1 MPLLALVTFLAAA
14 LAFWVELLLA
24 RYLLPWFGG
33 GPWVWTA
40 AMLFFQLALLLA
52 YGYAHLLGRWS
63 RRTQALIH
71 SVLVL
76 AAALA
81 LDLVPAPEDAPS
93 LGAGSV
99 PMLPLLS
106 LLTRRCGLAFV
117 ALTASAPLFTRWAS
131 AGRETP
137 LWSLFALSNL
147 GAVLALGLQPFV
159 FEPLWSRALQ
169 AQYWSLG
176 FRVWAGLVLLAAAL
190 VARSAS
196 AAEVETRDAAASGP
210 APSGTD
216 RALWVLL
223 SAVSVACML
232 ALTRDLSQRV
242 TPLPLLWAAP
252 LAIYLAT
259 FALAFVSE
267 RMSPRAVLVPLLLL
281 VGVALGYTLRAPEK
295 FDFRVLLW
303 PRLGI
308 LAVGT
313 WALHGELYRRR
324 PRNGEVTRF
333 SLAMALGGVLGGAAL
348 SLGAPLLLPID
359 VDLGL
364 CLTAAGLL
372 LAAAVGPGPW
382 RKLLVLGTLVLASVF
397 VRVEWKLTDGR
408 IRTLRSAYGTLSV
421 HEKDRNLPGWH
432 RREVLNG
439 ATCHGMQYLHP
450 DNLNQPT
457 AYYTVNSGVGIAA
470 LLFGAKPKRVGVVGL
485 GIGVLLAYAGPE
497 DYWRMYELDP
507 NMERVARENFS
518 YIAQAP
524 CPVDVVLGDARLAMS
539 REEPNRFD
547 LLVLDA
553 FQGDAVPTHLL
564 TAEAFELYKQHMSP
578 GGLLVVHATVAHLEL
593 RGVIA
598 QQARAAGMLGVW
610 VEQPMSKE
618 ERALGSR
625 WAILSENPAVVKRL
639 MRVKGVQLLV
649 PRGAPLWTD
658 EYTPIWPL
666 LH

>member
-40 AMLFFQLALLLA
+40 ATLFFQLALLLA
-52 YGYAHLLGRWS
+52 YAYAHLLGRWS
-63 RRTQALIH
+63 RRTQAALH
-71 SVLVL
+71 VVLVL

-81 LDLVPAPEDAPS
+81 LDLAPTPEDAPK
-93 LGAGSV
+93 LMGGSV
-99 PMLPLLS
+99 PILPLLS
-106 LLTRRCGLAFV
+106 LLTQRCGLAFV

-137 LWSLFALSNL
+137 PWVLFALSNL

-159 FEPLWSRALQ
+159 FEPIWSRAVQ
-169 AQYWSLG
+169 AEYWSLG
-176 FRVWAGLVLLAAAL
+176 FRVWVVLVLVAAAL

-196 AAEVETRDAAASGP
+196 AAEVEVRDSTELGP

-267 RMSPRAVLVPLLLL
+267 AMSPRAVLVPALL
-281 VGVALGYTLRAPEK
+281 VAGTVLGFTILDPDK
-295 FDFRVLLW
+295 FEFQTLLW

-324 PRNGEVTRF
+324 PKNGEVTRY
-333 SLAMALGGVLGGAAL
+333 SLAMAFGGVLGGAAL
-348 SLGAPLLLPID
+348 SLAAPLWLPID
-359 VDLGL
+359 MDLGL
-364 CLTAAGLL
+364 CLTAAGFL
-372 LAAAVGPGPW
+372 LAGALGRGPW
-382 RKLLVLGTLVLASVF
+382 RKLMVAGTLVLASVF
-397 VRVEWKLTDGR
+397 VRVEWKLNEGR

-421 HEKDRNLPGWH
+421 HELDRDKPGWH
-432 RREVLNG
+432 HREVLNG
-439 ATCHGMQYLHP
+439 SISHGLQYLHP
-450 DNLNQPT
+450 DNVKQPT
-457 AYYTVNSGVGIAA
+457 SYYTVNSGVGIAA
-470 LLFGAKPKRVGVVGL
+470 LLFGTKPKRVGVVGL
-485 GIGVLLAYAGPE
+485 GIGVVLAYSGTG

-518 YIAQAP
+518 YIEDAP
-524 CPVDVVLGDARLAMS
+524 CPVDVVLGDARLVMAG
-539 REEPNRFD
+539 EQPNNFD

-564 TAEAFELYKQHMSP
+564 TAEAFALYGEHMSP
-578 GGLLVVHATVAHLEL
+578 GGLLVVHATSAHLEL
-593 RGVIA
+593 RGIIA
-598 QQARAAGMLGVW
+598 EQARAAGMMGVW
-610 VEQPMSKE
+610 ITRPMNLEQ
-618 ERALGSR
+618 RAVGSR
-625 WAILSENPAVVKRL
+625 WAILSRNTTVVNRL
-639 MRVKGVQLLV
+639 MRVKGAQLLV
-649 PRGAPLWTD
+649 PDGAPLWTD